1 MTPGFE
7 RPRAV
12 VFDWDNTLIDSWP
25 AIHDANNHALEAF
38 GLKPWTFAETKARV
52 RRSMRD
58 SYPELFGDRWEEAG
72 RVFYERFAA
81 RHLET
86 VVPLPGAEAMLAD
99 LSGAGLYLGVVSNKK
114 GDYLRDEA
122 RHLGWDRFFGRVV
135 GAFDAARDK
144 PAPEPVAMALE
155 GSGIACGPLVWF
167 AGDTGVDMECGLRAG
182 CIPVLVREPPPI
194 EEEFRDFPPAIHVAG
209 CQALSILIGSL

>member
-1 MTPGFE
+1 M
-7 RPRAV
+7 

-25 AIHDANNHALEAF
+25 AIHDANNHTLEAF
-38 GLKPWTFAETKARV
+38 GLKPWTFEETRTRV
-52 RRSMRD
+52 RKSMRD

-72 RVFYERFAA
+72 RVFYERFSA

-86 VVPLPGAEAMLAD
+86 VQPLPGAAEMLA
-99 LSGAGLYLGVVSNKK
+99 GLKAEGIYLGVVSNKK

-122 RHLGWDRFFGRVV
+122 RHLGWDAYFGRIV

-155 GSGIACGPLVWF
+155 GSGVSPGAAVWF
-167 AGDTGVDMECGLRAG
+167 VGDTGVDMECGVNAG
-182 CIPVLVREPPPI
+182 CLPVLVREADPV
-194 EEEFRDFPPAIHVAG
+194 EEEFLRHPPVIHVRD
-209 CQALSILIGSL
+209 CETLLNFVRSL